1 MHSTPSRV
9 TKIACSRR
17 EVGRLASKP
26 GKAIKGYASGKFLPL
41 GLGSGLTSGSRNG
54 GSAPDPH
61 LYEVAYANHGF
72 KATDWGR
79 PVPAPRGLSQRN
91 PSRPRRPRACVRAQA
106 SLARE

>member
-1 MHSTPSRV
+1 MNLRRILESAWSWSAFLCPRKTSKHSTPSRV

-72 KATDWGR
+72 KETD
-79 PVPAPRGLSQRN
+79 
-91 PSRPRRPRACVRAQA
+91 
-106 SLARE
+106 